1 MLEDWPKLILIYGGL
16 SYPDSWFSLVPVKQQ
31 SISFRQD
38 HMLPACGQC
47 LPCSFLSSSQTRW
60 HVNPF
65 SETNGAKNDSVLMG
79 SHRTQAAPTCAGQR
93 NECYACRWRNQ
104 GMPCAIPDP
113 VLGGQFPP
121 GLTIPRSGERSPQG
135 YAKRPMLTGPIQQLW
150 TSLVVHWLRTC
161 LPMQVARVRPLIRED
176 FTRRGAAN
184 SYWVSGSPQ
193 PPISHVENGKMV
205 KGYSLPGHKATVS
218 GRYHHSW
225 QQGQLGSADFL
236 SPVLVGHSA
245 VVSFQTSQGARPLGK
260 VDGSAGRGQHGG
272 WGIQGFFWDESHEMW
287 TVS

>member
-1 MLEDWPKLILIYGGL
+1 
-16 SYPDSWFSLVPVKQQ
+16 
-31 SISFRQD
+31 
-38 HMLPACGQC
+38 MLPACGQC

-79 SHRTQAAPTCAGQR
+79 SQNPGSPDLRRPVQWVPCLPVEEPRCAPRYTRSHARRAVSSGSH
-93 NECYACRWRNQ
+93 NTSFRWALPSR
-104 GMPCAIPDP
+104 
-113 VLGGQFPP
+113 VW
-121 GLTIPRSGERSPQG
+121 
-135 YAKRPMLTGPIQQLW
+135 KRPMLTGPIQPLW
-150 TSLVVHWLRTC
+150 TSLVVHGLRIR
-161 LPMQVARVRPLIRED
+161 LPMQVAWVRPLIRED

-184 SYWVSGSPQ
+184 SYWVSGSPP

-236 SPVLVGHSA
+236 SPVLVGRSA

-260 VDGSAGRGQHGG
+260 VDGSAGRGQHCG
-272 WGIQGFFWDESHEMW
+272 WGIQGFFGDESHGIW